1 MAERNP
7 VNADPPLLMKTE
19 SPAAQSSLRRKGRIR
34 IDSHQYAQRVHA
46 CQPSDC
52 SMQIDLNGDYIAR

>member
-1 MAERNP
+1 
-7 VNADPPLLMKTE
+7 MKTE
-19 SPAAQSSLRRKGRIR
+19 SPAAQFSLRLKGRIR